1 MKYLYIAILIFI
13 VILLFWRVVNFK
25 KMDQSLTIRYSIL
38 VCACADIAILSYI
51 VALMCTKE
59 KLALAFYGMY
69 NISCLFLVYAF
80 LMFAQAYAKMKK
92 IPVFIKVMFGIVG
105 VYYAVMFIANI
116 THECVYSL
124 ELKADGL
131 GNTFYA
137 VGHSTAR
144 FFAYY
149 VILYLVIGSAVAMF
163 IIRSVTTA
171 KLYRKKYSTLAFV
184 IIAAGIADCINV
196 ISKTAFDFSLLT
208 YALIAILIYYYAFDF
223 VPNGLLKHF
232 IAYFVRNNEKGYIF
246 YDMFGRCQYR
256 NAKAEEFYRLA
267 GNAANREQSLQGWLN
282 GKAMQDIEEA
292 SWERTVDVEGN
303 KRTFVTSFRQLYDDK
318 SNYLGSFF
326 IIDDVTEE
334 RKEYYDEWFRATHDE
349 LTGLYNREYFMEQAT
364 KAISENPNVDY
375 CILCSDIHD
384 FKMINDMFGV
394 EKGNEVLL
402 HSARVIREIVQ
413 AGDVYGRIGSDRFA
427 ICMPSE
433 HFKKSDLETY
443 IASIG
448 RKSMEE
454 NFVDKVYYGVYENV
468 GVDVPISVVCDR
480 TIMAIN
486 KIKGNMQEHLIHYD
500 EAYRKQVRNEQ
511 QMMND
516 FNVSLRERN
525 FHLYLLPYVKENGE
539 VGGAEALVRWLH
551 PIHGMMMPQE
561 FVPTFENTGL
571 ISRLDV
577 YVWELACRQLR
588 RWKEIGMEELYI
600 SINISARDFFFLNV
614 YETLTNLIEQHDINP
629 NNLHLEITEVAVVQD
644 FKNMLVIM
652 KKLREYGFKIY
663 MDDFGNGY
671 SSLNV
676 LKDLPID
683 AIKIDMDFIQKS
695 SKSEKS
701 KKILNMI
708 VGLSNKVGIGVIA
721 EGVET
726 EDQMEY
732 INEIGCHTYQGYQF
746 SKPVTIKSFENK
758 YLQKQMSQ

>member
-1 MKYLYIAILIFI
+1 
-13 VILLFWRVVNFK
+13 
-25 KMDQSLTIRYSIL
+25 MDKSLTIIYSIHINACAVFGIVFYILAL
-38 VCACADIAILSYI
+38 VCKNEK
-51 VALMCTKE
+51 VAL
-59 KLALAFYGMY
+59 ALYGAF
-69 NISCLFLVYAF
+69 NIACLGIAYSFLLYA
-80 LMFAQAYAKMKK
+80 QVYAKMKRIHPIIK
-92 IPVFIKVMFGIVG
+92 ILYGVAFVYYLVMFV
-105 VYYAVMFIANI
+105 ANI
-116 THECVYSL
+116 THEYVYIV
-124 ELKADGL
+124 ELKTDGL

-137 VGHSTAR
+137 IGHTTPR
-144 FFAYY
+144 FIAYY
-149 VILYLVIGSAVAMF
+149 IVLYAAIGSAVLMF

-171 KLYRKKYSTLAFV
+171 KIYRKKYSMLAFFV
-184 IIAAGIADCINV
+184 IAAGIADFINV
-196 ISKTAFDFSLLT
+196 LSGAALDFSILT
-208 YALIAILIYYYAFDF
+208 YSLISMLLYYYAFDF
-223 VPNGLLKHF
+223 VPSGLLKQF
-232 IAYFVRNNEKGYIF
+232 ISYFVRNNEKGYIF
-246 YDMFGRCQYR
+246 YDIFGRCQYR
-256 NAKAEEFYRLA
+256 NAKAEEIYQTV
-267 GNAANREQSLQGWLN
+267 GQEVNREKALQGWLN
-282 GKAMQDIEEA
+282 GKEMQDIEEA
-292 SWERTVDVEGN
+292 SWERTAELDGV
-303 KRTFVTSFRQLYDDK
+303 KRTFVTSFKQLYDDK

-334 RKEYYDEWFRATHDE
+334 RRAYYEEWYQATHDE
-349 LTGLYNREYFMEQAT
+349 LTGLYNREYFMEQAL
-364 KAISENPNVDY
+364 KVISDNPDVEY
-375 CILCSDIHD
+375 SILCSDIHD

-402 HSARVIREIVQ
+402 HSAKVIRDIVRE
-413 AGDVYGRIGSDRFA
+413 GDVYGRIGSDRFA

-433 HFKKSDLETY
+433 HFIQSDLEGY

-448 RKSMEE
+448 RMSVQE
-454 NFVDKVYYGVYENV
+454 NFVDKVYYGIYENV
-468 GVDVPISVVCDR
+468 GTDVPISVVCDR

-577 YVWELACRQLR
+577 YVWELACKQLR

-600 SINISARDFFFLNV
+600 SINISSRDFFFLNV
-614 YETLTNLIEQHDINP
+614 YETLTNLVEQHDINP

-644 FKNMLVIM
+644 FNNMLEIM

-746 SKPVTIKSFENK
+746 SRPVTIKSFENK